1 VERKMDLIIPVAGM
15 STRFPGVKPKWM
27 LTHPDGCMMVTSAIS
42 GLSLEKFDRIVLV
55 CLKEHIEKYDCQAG
69 IEESFSLLG
78 KEVAD
83 KLKIIK
89 LQSRTKSQAETVATA
104 IQELGD
110 VRSFYIKDSDNYF
123 ETNVFVGTNFVSIS
137 DLNLFDNVEASN
149 KSYVTKNELGNISN
163 IVEKRIVSSE
173 FCCGGYGFRAASEY
187 LEAYHKVSH
196 IDSLY
201 VSHVI
206 FQMLLDGVVFSTVDA
221 TSYKDWGTL
230 KSWNAYKSR
239 FATVFIDIDGVIFKN
254 SSRFFHPRWGRSDP
268 IQENVDVLSDLCK
281 DPRIEVILTTSR
293 DESFAD
299 DTESQLH
306 SFGIHFDRIIYGLR
320 HAKRILVNDYAE
332 SNPYPSSVAINLKR
346 DSAHELSC
354 KIKSIFGE

>member
-1 VERKMDLIIPVAGM
+1 
-15 STRFPGVKPKWM
+15 
-27 LTHPDGCMMVTSAIS
+27 MVTSAIS

-110 VRSFYIKDSDNYF
+110 VRSFYIKDSDNY
-123 ETNVFVGTNFVSIS
+123 
-137 DLNLFDNVEASN
+137 N

-281 DPRIEVILTTSR
+281 DPRVEVILTTSR

-346 DSAHELSC
+346 DSAHELRC